1 MFSNVLLNLRQ
12 MFTDHKATNSVVN
25 FGSVVGAKFAKNLI
39 IIN

>member
-25 FGSVVGAKFAKNLI
+25 FGSVGAKFAKNLI